1 MGGSLPQNAS
11 SKTTP
16 ARASD
21 ESASLSMRELENE
34 LVDISSSSSGLSSKV
49 KLLFAKS
56 KGSPSLVF
64 LANPVY
70 VHPSPRAKDN
80 IPGWFALV
88 ERQGGPSSSSIVTRK
103 STLLIHSN

>member
-21 ESASLSMRELENE
+21 DSASLSMRELENE

-56 KGSPSLVF
+56 KGSPSLAFWLIQFMSILVREQKIT
-64 LANPVY
+64 
-70 VHPSPRAKDN
+70 SPD
-80 IPGWFALV
+80 GSL
-88 ERQGGPSSSSIVTRK
+88 S
-103 STLLIHSN
+103 